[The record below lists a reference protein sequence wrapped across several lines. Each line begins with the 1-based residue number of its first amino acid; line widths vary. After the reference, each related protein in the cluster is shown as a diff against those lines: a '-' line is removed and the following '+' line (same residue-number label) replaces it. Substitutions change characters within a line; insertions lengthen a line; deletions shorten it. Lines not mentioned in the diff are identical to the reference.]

1 MEFQTNL
8 SDQELQEFKEAFSI
22 LDKHGKGRITISE
35 LGDFLR
41 SLGQID
47 PTDAEIKELIK
58 KVDVERKG
66 AIDFPQFL
74 KLMELNTMDSN
85 KEVNSA
91 FKLFNGSNNTIS
103 ADDMQTVLQKLG
115 ENLSKDE
122 IKDMINEIEQNNS
135 GVLTFEGFRKMMQ
148 GGIKM

>member
-1 MEFQTNL
+1 MDFHTSL

-22 LDKHGKGRITISE
+22 LDKSGKGKITVSE

-41 SLGQID
+41 CLGQID
-47 PTDAEIKELIK
+47 PTDSEIKELIK

-91 FKLFNGSNNTIS
+91 FKLFHSSNNTIS
-103 ADDMQTVLQKLG
+103 VDNMQKVLQQLG
-115 ENLSKDE
+115 ENLSKNE
-122 IKDMINEIEQNNS
+122 IRDMINEIEQNNS
-135 GVLTFEGFRKMMQ
+135 GVLSFEGFRKMMQ
-148 GGIKM
+148 DGIKM

>member
-1 MEFQTNL
+1 MDFQTSL

-22 LDKHGKGRITISE
+22 LDRSGKGKISIAE

-47 PTDAEIKELIK
+47 PTDEEIKELIS
-58 KVDVERKG
+58 KVDVEKKG

-74 KLMELNTMDSN
+74 KLMELNNIDSN
-85 KEVNSA
+85 KETNSA
-91 FKLFNGSNNTIS
+91 FKLFKSSNNGIS
-103 ADDMQTVLQKLG
+103 ADEMQKVLQNLG
-115 ENLSKDE
+115 ENLSKQE
-122 IKDMINEIEQNNS
+122 IIDMINEIEQNNS
-135 GVLTFEGFRKMMQ
+135 GVLSFEGFRKMMQ